1 MQYLD
6 EEWIEAADKALAEG
20 WSKVDDQGDTE
31 TTIGYTVKGAP
42 SGKVAYTI
50 RFGPDGAGVT
60 SGKPDGDPSATMELD
75 YDTAAEITRGESSAQ
90 VAFMQG
96 RLKLGGDVTLLIRG
110 ADRLAAVGDAL
121 GALRDSTE
129 F

>member
-6 EEWIEAADKALAEG
+6 DEWMVAADKALADG
-20 WSKVDDQGDTE
+20 WASVDEQGDSE

-42 SGKVAYTI
+42 SGKVTYTV
-50 RFGPDGAGVT
+50 RFGPDGAGV
-60 SGKPDGDPSATMELD
+60 SAGKPEGDPSATMELD
-75 YDTAAEITRGESSAQ
+75 YDTAAEIAQGESSAQ

-110 ADRLAAVGDAL
+110 ADQLAAAGDAL
-121 GALRDSTE
+121 GSLRDQTQ